1 MKILQWSLLSVL
13 FIYCALALFLFIKQ
27 RDFIYFPSPVIQ
39 HPYEEVSFTNKDD
52 NYTVRTTVLNKGK
65 PTAIIY
71 FGGNGEAVDL
81 NASDFSRTFP
91 NQSVYLVKYR
101 GYSGSDGTAT
111 EEALFS
117 DALTVYDNLKSNYQS
132 VAVIGRS
139 LGSGV
144 ACYVA
149 SQRPVKKLALIT
161 PFDSAQSIAQSAY
174 PIFPMSLLL
183 KDKYDSVSRANKIQ
197 AKVLFLIAQQD
208 QTITRKHSERLMD
221 AFPATQIQ
229 VIVFNN
235 VGHNTISSNPEYYQA
250 LNTFATFFPQKMP
263 QRTP

>member
-1 MKILQWSLLSVL
+1 MKLLQGSLLTIVL
-13 FIYCALALFLFIKQ
+13 IYCALALFLFIKQ

-39 HPYEEVSFTNKDD
+39 HPFEKISFTNNDD

-81 NASDFSRTFP
+81 NASDFSRTFS

-117 DALTVYDNLKSNYQS
+117 DALTVYDSIKSHYQS

-144 ACYVA
+144 ACYLA
-149 SQRPVKKLALIT
+149 SQRPVDKLTLIT
-161 PFDSAQSIAQSAY
+161 PFDSAQSIAQSTY
-174 PIFPMSLLL
+174 PIFPMSILL
-183 KDKYDSVSRANKIQ
+183 KDKYDSVSRANKIK
-197 AKVLFLIAQQD
+197 ANVLFLIAEHD
-208 QTITRKHSERLMD
+208 QTITFKHSERLMES
-221 AFPATQIQ
+221 FSPTQIQ
-229 VIVFNN
+229 VIILNN
-235 VGHNTISSNPEYYQA
+235 VGHNTISNNPQYYQA
-250 LNTFATFFPQKMP
+250 LNTFATSLPQ
-263 QRTP
+263 